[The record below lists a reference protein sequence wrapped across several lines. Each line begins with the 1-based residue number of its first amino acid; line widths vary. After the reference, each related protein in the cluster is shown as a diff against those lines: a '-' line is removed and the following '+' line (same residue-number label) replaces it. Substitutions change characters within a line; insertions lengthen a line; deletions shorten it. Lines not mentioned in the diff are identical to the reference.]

1 MRELV
6 FALEYEPGCNR
17 VADALADHPD
27 ARVRSLSLHATADQL
42 WRVDHATGTPDALDA
57 IEDAFRNSDY
67 YADCL
72 ATEDCGATQ
81 TTRVL
86 DRTDDTLILYSDWER
101 TPACASVPHIARDH
115 LGDGVLFETRDPSRG
130 PPLHVAAHS
139 LRRGRC
145 GGVLRFPRGCRRG
158 MRPDGDAPHRGY
170 DDISWGR
177 RRDTERPA
185 ASTGGRTPGRCR
197 TRLLRVTPRG
207 RRRRTRRASR
217 RATVN
222 THLPTPSGGRT
233 FGEATCRRRAGSGRT
248 AGIALRAAV
257 GIFQQRHM
265 ELPLLP

>member
-86 DRTDDTLILYSDWER
+86 DRTDDTLVLYSDWER
-101 TPACASVPHIARDH
+101 TPTCASVPHIARDH
-115 LGDGVLFETRDPSRG
+115 LGDGVLFETRHKGRHYTWRLIHSGNGDLAAFFDALEVAVGECAQMEMLRTADTTTSAG
-130 PPLHVAAHS
+130 GGDGTSSGLPPAQEAALQAAVEHGYYESPREVDVAELAEHLDVPRSTLTYRLRRAEEHLAKQHVAS
-139 LRRGRC
+139 
-145 GGVLRFPRGCRRG
+145 
-158 MRPDGDAPHRGY
+158 
-170 DDISWGR
+170 
-177 RRDTERPA
+177 ERVVKE
-185 ASTGGRTPGRCR
+185 
-197 TRLLRVTPRG
+197 RL
-207 RRRRTRRASR
+207 ASR
-217 RATVN
+217 
-222 THLPTPSGGRT
+222 
-233 FGEATCRRRAGSGRT
+233 
-248 AGIALRAAV
+248 
-257 GIFQQRHM
+257 
-265 ELPLLP
+265 